1 MELGVDAI
9 EIDIWNLHG
18 ELFVT
23 HDRLLGRQL
32 PGNGLLQSQSL
43 ESLNALRLSNGEP
56 IPRLTNL
63 LSIIGNRAALNIEIK
78 GPDCAGL
85 LTKTLLAFASDHGI
99 SLEQYS
105 VSSFDHQQLYDMMRL
120 APGVRR
126 GVLIEGIPLDYARCC
141 DALKAWSLNS
151 HVGFLNQA
159 LVDDARQRGLK
170 NFVYTVNHDEDWR
183 WMIELGVDGV
193 FTDKP
198 ADLMR
203 FNASLKSAG

>member
-1 MELGVDAI
+1 MSSLLCIAHRGGPIINGISSPENSVQAIRNSMELGVDAI

-105 VSSFDHQQLYDMMRL
+105 VSSFDQQQF
-120 APGVRR
+120 G
-126 GVLIEGIPLDYARCC
+126 EGTMAQNAHKKLD
-141 DALKAWSLNS
+141 
-151 HVGFLNQA
+151 
-159 LVDDARQRGLK
+159 
-170 NFVYTVNHDEDWR
+170 E
-183 WMIELGVDGV
+183 
-193 FTDKP
+193 
-198 ADLMR
+198 
-203 FNASLKSAG
+203 